1 LSRDAYTE
9 EEIIMIICLTE
20 VAGVVDQEHAQVVGI
35 FPGDALDE
43 VVRHRT
49 YLAEI
54 YDSLPGYGSKAFW
67 RVVEEPDP
75 RSTLPFEVLVKC
87 VRAAIAYGDN
97 EGRNRIVT
105 VIIRRTQASNE
116 YWTRNVL
123 NALPLSAEE
132 QSILFNDLYADL
144 CEHLIRALIDPT
156 RLFWEEHFQHCLRFE
171 RKHVYHTFM
180 VREGRWHYHPDKRP
194 ERVPRTLI
202 ASMDQPVVNAEG
214 EIVELSVSDEQAQ
227 QALLAVE
234 HADLPLLVLHLP
246 EKLKAVVWLMFWE
259 GRTEKDTA
267 RILGITDRTV
277 RNRLHEALKLLREK
291 PGMEKGAWL

>member
-1 LSRDAYTE
+1 
-9 EEIIMIICLTE
+9 MIICLTE
-20 VAGVVDQEHAQVVGI
+20 VAGVVEQEHAQAVGI
-35 FPGDALDE
+35 IPGDSLDE
-43 VVRHRT
+43 VARHRT
-49 YLAEI
+49 YLADI

-67 RVVEEPDP
+67 RIVEEPDL
-75 RSTLPFEVLVKC
+75 RSTLPLEVLVKC

-116 YWTRNVL
+116 YWTQNVL

-132 QSILFNDLYADL
+132 RSVLFNDLYADL

-156 RLFWEEHFQHCLRFE
+156 HLFWEEHFQHCLRFE
-171 RKHVYHTFM
+171 RKHAYHTFM

-202 ASMDQPVVNAEG
+202 ASLDQAVVNAEG
-214 EIVELSVSDEQAQ
+214 EMVELSVSDEQAQ

-234 HADLPLLVLHLP
+234 HADLPLFVLHLP
-246 EKLKAVVWLMFWE
+246 EKLKTVVWLMFWE